1 MPRPRT
7 SLPRIRLSMSR
18 LVRLAA
24 GRMRSI
30 DELARCALSGIAV
43 GLGAVAADTA
53 ARHDVAGVAL
63 AGHLRAAV
71 GLYVAVGAG
80 VGLAA
85 FALVTL
91 VRLLARPLAR
101 RAPRAAEAARAATY
115 GLLAVAALSSTAF
128 WAFSGRGAKAGALG
142 TFGPYLALAAAG
154 LVASAVAFLHGRAVR
169 AADAGRA
176 GGPAIAGA
184 LAVVG
189 VALVIVDLTVLVAVY
204 RRLHTALEL
213 SGAALLGCACFSAL
227 TFAARRAAS
236 APAAIRAL
244 AAAAAAW
251 ALCLAA
257 SPGLRDWHEEA
268 LAHTGR
274 DPVYVGRLLR
284 RIELAQAVVRGE
296 DVVEMRTSRLDD
308 LRERYDVDQTTR
320 DPRWDAGFRAPPAA
334 GAAGPAERD
343 LAADLNVLVYY
354 VDSLRR
360 DVAYDDEVMPN
371 AAALSRQAIRFDRAY
386 STGSD
391 TLRALPGLLGG
402 SYDGLSRSPGSLLD
416 LARRRGIPT
425 TLFIPDS
432 AASFLSQLL
441 PAFSFD
447 ETHRL
452 RDHARGGV
460 WGYGADQPTAGPMV
474 DHVLSWLAQR
484 GSQRFFA
491 WLFNFDV
498 HNWHELDR
506 TYVDGAAE
514 RYHVPDE
521 GRWNWRYR
529 VVARSLD
536 EHFGRLLRGLEELE
550 LADRT
555 VVLFVSDHGEALGYR
570 GFWPHSTFLWESL
583 VRVPL
588 VLRVPGVPPMVVEEN
603 VSLVD
608 VAPTM
613 ARLLAPDPPMNGY
626 HGEDL
631 LGYLDPEPPPR
642 RLPLL
647 AAAVS
652 DQQIARVG
660 IIDGRYKLVLPL
672 EWGAP
677 ELYDLTAP
685 DPDEADLSAARP
697 RETLRLMSAL
707 LRSPVFLAAEAE
719 LERKRR

>member
-1 MPRPRT
+1 
-7 SLPRIRLSMSR
+7 MS
-18 LVRLAA
+18 A
-24 GRMRSI
+24 GV
-30 DELARCALSGIAV
+30 AV

-85 FALVTL
+85 WALVAL
-91 VRLLARPLAR
+91 VRLLAAPLER
-101 RAPRAAEAARAATY
+101 RAPRAAEVARAAVY
-115 GLLAVAALSSTAF
+115 GSLAVAALSSTAF
-128 WAFSGRGAKAGALG
+128 WAFSGRAAHAGALG
-142 TFGPYLALAAAG
+142 TLGPYVALAGVALAASTVA
-154 LVASAVAFLHGRAVR
+154 LVHSRALR
-169 AADAGRA
+169 AAAAGRA
-176 GGPAIAGA
+176 GGSATAMSTAAA
-184 LAVVG
+184 LAILG
-189 VALVIVDLTVLVAVY
+189 GTLVIVDLTVLVAIY

-213 SGAALLGCACFSAL
+213 CGAALLGCACFSAL
-227 TFAARRAAS
+227 TLLARRAPARTATRAAAVAA
-236 APAAIRAL
+236 APWAL
-244 AAAAAAW
+244 A
-251 ALCLAA
+251 LAS
-257 SPGLRDWHEEA
+257 SPSLLGWHQEA

-284 RIELAQAVVRGE
+284 RIELAQAFLRGE
-296 DVVEMRTSRLDD
+296 GGAEMRASRLDE
-308 LRERYDVDQTTR
+308 LRERYDVDQPTR
-320 DPRWDAGFRAPPAA
+320 DPRWDAAWRDRP
-334 GAAGPAERD
+334 GAAGSGGRA
-343 LAADLNVLVYY
+343 LAADFNVLVYY
-354 VDSLRR
+354 VDSLRS

-371 AAALSRQAIRFDRAY
+371 AAALSRQAVRFERAY

-402 SYDGLSRSPGSLLD
+402 SYDGLARSPGSLLD
-416 LARRRGIPT
+416 LPRRLEVPS
-425 TLFIPDS
+425 TLFIPAS
-432 AASFLSQLL
+432 AADFISLLL
-441 PAFSFD
+441 PAFAFD
-447 ETHRL
+447 ETYRL
-452 RDHARGGV
+452 PDHARGGV

-498 HNWHELDR
+498 HNWHELDS

-514 RYHVPDE
+514 RYHVPAE

-536 EHFGRLLRGLEELE
+536 EHLGRLLRGLEELD

-555 VVLFVSDHGEALGYR
+555 IVLLVSDHGEALGYR

-583 VRVPL
+583 LRVPL
-588 VLRVPGVPPMVVEEN
+588 VLRVPGVPPMVVEEL
-603 VSLVD
+603 VSLID

-613 ARLLAPDPPMNGY
+613 ARLLIPAPRMDGY

-631 LGYLDPEPPPR
+631 LGFLDPEPPPR

-647 AAAVS
+647 ATAVS
-652 DQQIARVG
+652 DQQVARVG
-660 IIDGRYKLVLPL
+660 ILDGRYKLVLPF

-677 ELYDLTAP
+677 ELYDRTAP
-685 DPDEADLSAARP
+685 DPDEVDVSAAHA
-697 RETLRLMSAL
+697 RETLRLMGAL
-707 LRSPVFLAAEAE
+707 LRSPVFLTAEAE
-719 LERKRR
+719 LDRASR